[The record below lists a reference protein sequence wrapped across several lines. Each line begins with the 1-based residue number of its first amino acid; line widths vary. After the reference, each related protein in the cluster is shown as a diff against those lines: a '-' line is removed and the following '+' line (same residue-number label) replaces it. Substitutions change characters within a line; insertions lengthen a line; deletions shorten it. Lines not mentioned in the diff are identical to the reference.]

1 MDKSFADL
9 IVTRKGG
16 DAAEHLTHI
25 IKQAGRYLI
34 ENASALASDGVI
46 PMHKGID
53 ITISVKADD
62 DFVTIKKES
71 ELFLVDMGEK

>member
-46 PMHKGID
+46 P
-53 ITISVKADD
+53 
-62 DFVTIKKES
+62 
-71 ELFLVDMGEK
+71 